1 MNIPESVKDI
11 LAVLNTAGFEAYA
24 VGGCV
29 RDSVLG
35 REPEDWDITT
45 NAAPQEVKKLFRR
58 TVDTG
63 IAHGTVTVLRGGEG
77 FEVTTYRLDGSYSDG
92 RHPDSVTFTPE
103 LCEDLRRRDFT
114 INAMA
119 CAADGEIVDLFGGRE
134 DLRRGLIRCV
144 GNADERFRE
153 DALRILRA
161 LRFAA
166 QLDFRIE
173 EASWEALKR
182 HAPNLIH
189 VSKERILTELNKL
202 LLSPHPEHI
211 SLIYEAKLSA
221 YLAESFPR
229 LCCAPWAAELPEKKH
244 LRWAAAAKA
253 LDVTELRELLR
264 ELKSDLDTLDCA
276 SLLLQKWKKPLPDTA
291 AGVRVLLSEI
301 MALSRSSAAGSLN
314 TAAPSFWRSSAP
326 SGVNTGPKAAV
337 MAAGDCISLKTLAV
351 SGRDLI
357 QAGVQPGPVLGQKLK
372 ELFQSVLER
381 PELNQREILLEMLE
395 K

>member
-45 NAAPQEVKKLFRR
+45 NASPQEVKKLFRR

-63 IAHGTVTVLRGGEG
+63 IAHGTVTVLQGGQG

-103 LCEDLRRRDFT
+103 LCEDLKRRDFT

-134 DLRRGLIRCV
+134 DLRRRLIRCV

-166 QLDFRIE
+166 CFGFSIGEETARGLRRSAPGLRRIAAERLRE
-173 EASWEALKR
+173 EM
-182 HAPNLIH
+182 
-189 VSKERILTELNKL
+189 TKL
-202 LLSPHPEHI
+202 LCGDGAAAVLLAYPEVIGVFLPEILPSVGFEQHNPHHGYTVWEHLVR
-211 SLIYEAKLSA
+211 SAAAVNTPRSA
-221 YLAESFPR
+221 YSPK
-229 LCCAPWAAELPEKKH
+229 CAH
-244 LRWAAAAKA
+244 LRRMWS
-253 LDVTELRELLR
+253 VIHGR
-264 ELKSDLDTLDCA
+264 
-276 SLLLQKWKKPLPDTA
+276 
-291 AGVRVLLSEI
+291 
-301 MALSRSSAAGSLN
+301 SRC
-314 TAAPSFWRSSAP
+314 TTVSSAP
-326 SGVNTGPKAAV
+326 LSAPLCT
-337 MAAGDCISLKTLAV
+337 AGIHDCPQMTSSHAPAQTVRMRLA
-351 SGRDLI
+351 RRFI
-357 QAGVQPGPVLGQKLK
+357 CP
-372 ELFQSVLER
+372 
-381 PELNQREILLEMLE
+381 LLPSARGSCPPSTCGTWRRSCRCRRGGSARLR
-395 K
+395 